1 MVGSLRE
8 RLAGNRRLHCNR
20 QPGCR
25 RTSGELHHQPSR
37 TAYPLSFDGTNSK
50 TWFTARTYFYQ
61 ISIQP
66 DLPRYQHQ
74 NQNRQG
80 HPSVTPASIMQ
91 PLMTR
96 RNNSSLALLITGGRQ
111 MVPQV
116 AARLVRTLDH
126 WKIYQPVLKKQMRG
140 WGWKLSDRHELTGCR
155 HQGGACYGCLFL
167 PTNC

>member
-8 RLAGNRRLHCNR
+8 RFAGNRRLHCNR

-37 TAYPLSFDGTNSK
+37 AAYPLSFDGTNSK
-50 TWFTARTYFYQ
+50 TWFTARTDFYP
-61 ISIQP
+61 ISLQL

-74 NQNRQG
+74 NPNRQG

-96 RNNSSLALLITGGRQ
+96 RNNSSLAHLITGSRQ

-116 AARLVRTLDH
+116 AARLARTVDH
-126 WKIYQPVLKKQMRG
+126 WKNQPALKKQMQAALQKVATTKG
-140 WGWKLSDRHELTGCR
+140 LSKAVQEVVVRAL
-155 HQGGACYGCLFL
+155 GGV
-167 PTNC
+167 N

>member
-74 NQNRQG
+74 NPNRQG
-80 HPSVTPASIMQ
+80 HPSVTPLSIIQ
-91 PLMTR
+91 TLMTR
-96 RNNSSLALLITGGRQ
+96 RNNSILALLITGGRHNGSAG
-111 MVPQV
+111 VRASGTHAGSLENIP
-116 AARLVRTLDH
+116 ARAEKADAWLGLEI
-126 WKIYQPVLKKQMRG
+126 K
-140 WGWKLSDRHELTGCR
+140 
-155 HQGGACYGCLFL
+155 
-167 PTNC
+167 